1 MSVERI
7 LKAVDATVPG
17 GADILVADAVWD
29 EVYPRYIQ
37 ARDALI
43 TKALDPDVLESIRKT
58 VLRAYLRDVNAGGD
72 GVSKAA
78 DLLDGFDQLVTFA
91 KYTEQI
97 NRDGWVQYVNR
108 DQSGRFSRTA
118 RGTGMDPQALV
129 RNKKR
134 VPGTLTPLLSRAGE
148 YQGAA
153 ADDAPNAEVVRNRMR
168 GHLSDLV
175 QAKNLKDELSR
186 KLSQE
191 TLDNSRLIVRF
202 KDRDIPDMG
211 FDNWADR
218 DTEFTW
224 ALEDGRVHSFDIVPL
239 DGADPKVAAELNV
252 ASKLDLLGMSQA
264 STEQM
269 KQIAQI
275 LNPNTQETTRV
286 SRLASLLSGAGGA
299 ASAVGLDTL
308 GQTLRQAGAATEAG
322 EALRPALT
330 RAAYR
335 YRGTEKTSVDQQ
347 FQDAA
352 ALSGHGDADRV
363 AISALTDP
371 KAAGKTLSG
380 ELKSAAKTQ
389 YSRKPVAGKGEL
401 ARAESAVMPVLGQR
415 VQMWE
420 DNDTQD
426 RPATV
431 DQLRLGVQRDLVAQE
446 FVRRQTRDFARRTKE
461 STAEGGS
468 VGTGIKPLR
477 QLIQDL
483 AQGIGRDLPSEGV
496 VIDANGKVVT
506 QATGI
511 GGDHYQPFN
520 LKGRKALEGGQYV
533 RTRQLGGLTTDDLR
547 TLLTSNAR
555 AGMVVS
561 ASGVFD
567 IEFDPSF
574 RNQKRLSERALG
586 MVDTYERILDQLAAS
601 NIYARDLDPKTKAE
615 LHEKAKAQ
623 VKRSG
628 GDVAA
633 VEQDMIDAKREEMS
647 RLSAEDEAKLLTQ
660 AKELRGTPAAVS
672 AEFEKLKADKIKA
685 KVATLGLNAEG
696 YEVAL
701 RTLQSYYPY
710 FIRDVSRRDIS
721 EFMSASDAYGPT
733 MDAYRAVSSAEKA
746 KDKQYVRPGAVRSGN
761 DKNAGF
767 GLPKQKLRPFT
778 GMDDKPSATADGAP
792 PSGGGAA
799 PQGGTVR
806 TPPDAQRGAIGGREP
821 EPGTTS
827 PVSGGS
833 APAEDVSPV
842 LGRVALAVRNNAK
855 NVYALVP
862 TLFNDDNGEV
872 MSSDIAGSKQLL
884 EDAMRESG
892 EDEDWH
898 EKAFGASVTSP
909 SDRELRYLLDAQSN
923 PKDVLTRVAKWVNGD
938 ASKQRALQALVAG
951 TSNVTSPE
959 IGDAMMASANL
970 AYTASVA
977 QKPWRAARDQSGD
990 RTTFD
995 LRPAAVSELRDAET
1009 PEQVWSGIQA
1019 AVKSAEADL
1028 GEFPDSAVLGAPATS
1043 QDDLTAKREMH
1054 GVIQQYMLGAQR
1066 IDDWLAKGTTADGTQ
1081 VAQASPE
1088 TVLAELDVQNSEDI
1102 NGWLWVRGTGDSK
1115 EDAFDQD
1122 SATTD
1127 AQWEAAEKFY
1137 AAASASMAQDAAAF
1151 AAGDLFGVRR
1161 EGNVPKALA
1170 PIGAKEVP
1178 QDVLDLVKL
1187 PDSEQMQRL
1196 RVQMDRVLFN
1206 KSLRSRR
1213 GVRVARDRALVD
1225 KVQRLV
1231 GKGVP
1236 PKVAAVR
1243 SVRRT
1248 AS

>member
-29 EVYPRYIQ
+29 EVYPRYIE

-43 TKALDPDVLESIRKT
+43 VKALEPQVLESIRKT

-97 NRDGWVQYVNR
+97 NRDGWIQYVNR
-108 DQSGRFSRTA
+108 DQGGRFSRTA

-134 VPGTLTPLLSRAGE
+134 VPATLRPLLTNNGE
-148 YQGAA
+148 YRGEAENN
-153 ADDAPNAEVVRNRMR
+153 APNAAAVRTRMR

-175 QAKNLKDELSR
+175 QAKNLKEELSR
-186 KLSQE
+186 KLSRE
-191 TLDNSRLIVRF
+191 TLDNSRLVVRF
-202 KDRDIPDMG
+202 KDRDIPDMP
-211 FDNWADR
+211 FDNWADKN
-218 DTEFTW
+218 TEFTW
-224 ALEDGRVHSFDIVPL
+224 ALEDGRVHSFDIVPV

-275 LNPNTQETTRV
+275 LNPSTQETTRV

-299 ASAVGLDTL
+299 ASAVGLNSL

-335 YRGTEKTSVDQQ
+335 YRGTEKTSVDRQ

-352 ALSGHGDADRV
+352 AFAADMKADADAVRQVV
-363 AISALTDP
+363 APA
-371 KAAGKTLSG
+371 AAGKPVDG
-380 ELKSAAKTQ
+380 DVRAAAISEFGRPAEGSKT
-389 YSRKPVAGKGEL
+389 STGRGSEILPV
-401 ARAESAVMPVLGQR
+401 MGQR
-415 VQMWE
+415 LKMWQ
-420 DNDTQD
+420 DNDVQQ
-426 RPATV
+426 RPMV
-431 DQLRLGVQRDLVAQE
+431 NDQLRLATQRDLVAQE

-461 STAEGGS
+461 STVEGGS
-468 VGTGIKPLR
+468 AGTGIKPLR

-710 FIRDVSRRDIS
+710 FIRDVSRRDIA
-721 EFMSASDAYGPT
+721 EFMSASNARGEQSA
-733 MDAYRAVSSAEKA
+733 AYRAVASAEKA
-746 KDKQYVRPGAVRSGN
+746 RDKQYVRPGAVRSGN

-767 GLPKQKLRPFT
+767 GLPKPKLAPFT
-778 GMDDKPSATADGAP
+778 GADSERPGGPERSDAPSATDGGSERP
-792 PSGGGAA
+792 GR
-799 PQGGTVR
+799 R
-806 TPPDAQRGAIGGREP
+806 TPPDAQRGAIGGGEP

-833 APAEDVSPV
+833 APAEEVSPA
-842 LGRVALAVRNNAK
+842 LGRVASAVRNNAK

-862 TLFNDDNGEV
+862 TLFTDDDGNALTDDLIH
-872 MSSDIAGSKQLL
+872 SSDELVADLSP
-884 EDAMRESG
+884 EDQ
-892 EDEDWH
+892 DDWH
-898 EKAFGASVTSP
+898 EKAFGASVKEP
-909 SDRELRYLLDAQSN
+909 SKRELRFILDAQAN
-923 PKDVLTRVAKWVNGD
+923 PVNVLSKVSKWMNGD
-938 ASKQRALQALVAG
+938 ATKQRAFEALTQSAAGAMTPEVA
-951 TSNVTSPE
+951 
-959 IGDAMMASANL
+959 AAAAASGNL
-970 AYTASVA
+970 AYVVSVA
-977 QKPWRAARDQSGD
+977 QKPWRSERDSSGE
-990 RTTFD
+990 RTSFD
-995 LRPAAVSELRDAET
+995 LRPAAISELRDAET
-1009 PEQVWSGIQA
+1009 PEAVWAGVSEA
-1019 AVKSAEADL
+1019 RKKAVADL
-1028 GEFPDSAVLGAPATS
+1028 GDIDGSDVLDSPAAS
-1043 QDDLTAKREMH
+1043 QTDLDTKRAIH
-1054 GVIQQYMLGAQR
+1054 GTVQQWMSGAQR
-1066 IDDWLAKGTTADGTQ
+1066 IDDWLSKGTLSDG
-1081 VAQASPE
+1081 SPVPE
-1088 TVLAELDVQNSEDI
+1088 AGLDKVLAELETQNSEDV
-1102 NGWLWVRGTGDSK
+1102 NGWLWVRGAGNSL
-1115 EDAFDQD
+1115 ENALDQD
-1122 SATTD
+1122 SMAVD
-1127 AQWEAAEKFY
+1127 AQWEAAEKMY
-1137 AAASASMAQDAAAF
+1137 AAATASIAQDTAAF
-1151 AAGDLFGVRR
+1151 AAGELFGVRR
-1161 EGNVPKALA
+1161 QEGNVPKALA
-1170 PIGAKEVP
+1170 PIGAGPVP
-1178 QDVLDLVKL
+1178 QDVLDQMKQDE
-1187 PDSEQMQRL
+1187 PAQMQFLVR
-1196 RVQMDRVLFN
+1196 QMDRVLLN
-1206 KSLRSRR
+1206 KSLQSRR
-1213 GVRVARDRALVD
+1213 GVRVARDRAVVS

-1231 GKGVP
+1231 AAGVP

-1243 SVRRT
+1243 SARRT